1 MRRILIVDDEHLVTD
16 TLGLIFTKSGFDV
29 CRAYSTDEA
38 VMLSREFVPELLL
51 CDINMPGR
59 DGMELIADITRELPA
74 CRILVLTGSY
84 ASANR
89 ARDRSANLE
98 KPLSVMT
105 KPCQPADLLRQAG
118 AMLLSA

>member
-16 TLGLIFTKSGFDV
+16 TLGLIFGKNGFDV
-29 CRAYSTDEA
+29 RRAYSADEA
-38 VMLSREFVPELLL
+38 LARAREFHPELLL

-59 DGMELIADITRELPA
+59 DGFELITDITRELPS
-74 CRILVLTGSY
+74 CRILVLTGSEV
-84 ASANR
+84 NLKR
-89 ARDRSANLE
+89 VRERNLDRGLDV
-98 KPLSVMT
+98 SVMS

>member
-16 TLGLIFTKSGFDV
+16 TLGLIFGKNGFEV

-38 VMLSREFVPELLL
+38 LERAREFVPELLL

-59 DGMELIADITRELPA
+59 DGFELISDITRELPA
-74 CRILVLTGSY
+74 CRILVLTGSEM
-84 ASANR
+84 NLKR
-89 ARDRSANLE
+89 IWERNLDRGTDV
-98 KPLSVMT
+98 SVMW
-105 KPCQPADLLRQAG
+105 KPCQPVDLLRQAG